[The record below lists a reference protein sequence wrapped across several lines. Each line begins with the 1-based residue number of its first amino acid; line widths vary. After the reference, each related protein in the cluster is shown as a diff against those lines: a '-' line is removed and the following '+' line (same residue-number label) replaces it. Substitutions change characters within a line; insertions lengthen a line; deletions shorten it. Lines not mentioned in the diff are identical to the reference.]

1 MFWKNTIRRYHF
13 WHARV
18 DSLLV
23 DRRKAKN
30 FFFLFALQAG
40 HSPNRRQKDYA
51 VQIK

>member
-30 FFFLFALQAG
+30 FFSCLRCKPATVQTDAKK
-40 HSPNRRQKDYA
+40 NYA